1 MSPLSS
7 DVYVPITN
15 PDIRQRQTLLR
26 RLEVSSATMPK
37 LRPSRPQEVSL
48 VRIPNSSN
56 SPQLVASA
64 QLAALGLE
72 AVCSASSSNNP
83 SNSSNSSLLQVDVSR
98 TLCYFNDR
106 KLICAPVFGQQ
117 PAQQAQPAT
126 GGLFG
131 GAFGQNT
138 QQQQQQPQQA
148 QQSTGLFGAGLLAP
162 KPTAPATG
170 LFGNTQTQAAP
181 TTGTGL
187 FGQATQPAQNGGG
200 LFGGL
205 GASMANQQQQPQT
218 TSLFGPKPAGSGL
231 FGSTTTGATGGG
243 LFGSTTAAPVASTG
257 YGMFGSQAPAPNG
270 GLLNQ
275 SQQPLVASL
284 EGNIYNTNP
293 LLSASAKADASHIIT
308 LGDRDKRPALAYT
321 KKAMPKVTTP
331 KLGPLRGFST
341 PPPGGLGS
349 STGLDLSIGLGT
361 SPFNRSQSAQGSR
374 IGMALGGLSDSTSSS
389 PGKGLAPDAFKPRSS
404 VKKLIL
410 PNKVDPLSW
419 NETLDSAVQTIQSEF
434 GISSPS
440 MGTAPL
446 GTPGTRNKVTWD
458 PQLGRA
464 ARETAMSSSTSRPT
478 MGSPKLFGGQPLTSS
493 QFGPSR
499 RFSGPSPSVST
510 GRLPTESIE
519 VTPSK
524 TPVSALKNKGPYAP
538 SKEPGEYWTEPP
550 MHELRD
556 MSVEQLKYL
565 EGFKVHRNGF
575 GHIEFLDPVD
585 LTTVKNVED
594 IPGNYVVFDAKE
606 CTVYPDESE
615 KPDQGEGMNVRAR
628 ISLVQ
633 CWPVEK
639 ATQQPITDPKN
650 PKILAHVKKL
660 KGIEDTTFKSY
671 EAPTGTWV
679 FEVPHFTRYG
689 LDDDDDDEEEEEE
702 VEMEVP
708 EESTTPL
715 GTPSRPI
722 LAPEPSPGIRSESAR
737 SEEMIVDEGEVEQEG
752 EFSDAP
758 RSEDEIEYVTEDEQ
772 PAPAPVSRPWA
783 STLGL
788 DPQRVNVMQASFFHT
803 APEET
808 AQPPSRLRTFDNQL
822 WKGPSL
828 GEETQQR
835 RQPGSMGVSFTSL

>member
-1 MSPLSS
+1 M
-7 DVYVPITN
+7 
-15 PDIRQRQTLLR
+15 
-26 RLEVSSATMPK
+26 
-37 LRPSRPQEVSL
+37 
-48 VRIPNSSN
+48 
-56 SPQLVASA
+56 
-64 QLAALGLE
+64 
-72 AVCSASSSNNP
+72 
-83 SNSSNSSLLQVDVSR
+83 
-98 TLCYFNDR
+98 F
-106 KLICAPVFGQQ
+106 
-117 PAQQAQPAT
+117 
-126 GGLFG
+126 
-131 GAFGQNT
+131 
-138 QQQQQQPQQA
+138 
-148 QQSTGLFGAGLLAP
+148 AP
-162 KPTAPATG
+162 KPTAPVTGG
-170 LFGNTQTQAAP
+170 LFGNTQNQTVQA
-181 TTGTGL
+181 TGSGL
-187 FGQATQPAQNGGG
+187 FGQNTQPVQTGGG

-205 GASMANQQQQPQT
+205 GASAAGQQQQQQQQPNG
-218 TSLFGPKPAGSGL
+218 LFGQRPGGSGL
-231 FGSTTTGATGGG
+231 FGSTTTGTTGGG
-243 LFGSTTAAPVASTG
+243 LFGSTAAAQAAPNNSG
-257 YGMFGSQAPAPNG
+257 FYGSQAPASNG
-270 GLLNQ
+270 GLLGQ
-275 SQQPLVASL
+275 SQQPLIASL

-293 LLSASAKADASHIIT
+293 LLSASARADASHIIT
-308 LGDRDKRPALAYT
+308 LGDRDKRPAVAYT
-321 KKAMPKVTTP
+321 KKALPKVATP

-349 STGLDLSIGLGT
+349 SSSGLDLSIGIGA
-361 SPFNRSQSAQGSR
+361 SPFGRPQSAQGSR

-389 PGKGLAPDAFKPRSS
+389 PGKGLAADAFKPRSS

-410 PNKVDPLSW
+410 PNKVDPMSW
-419 NETLDSAVQTIQSEF
+419 NEALDTAVQTIQSEF
-434 GISSPS
+434 SISSPS
-440 MGTAPL
+440 ISTAPL
-446 GTPGTRNKVTWD
+446 GTPGARTKVTWD

-464 ARETAMSSSTSRPT
+464 ARENAMSSSTSRPAV
-478 MGSPKLFGGQPLTSS
+478 GSPKLFGGQTVTSS

-510 GRLPTESIE
+510 GRLPPESTE

-524 TPVSALKNKGPYAP
+524 TPVSALKNKGHYAP

-550 MHELRD
+550 MHELRE
-556 MSVEQLKYL
+556 MSVEQLKHL
-565 EGFKVHRNGF
+565 DGFKVHRNGL
-575 GHIEFLDPVD
+575 GYIEFLEPID

-639 ATQQPITDPKN
+639 ATQQPITDPKH
-650 PKILAHVKKL
+650 PKILAHVRKL

-671 EAPTGTWV
+671 DAHTGTWV

-689 LDDDDDDEEEEEE
+689 LDDDDDEEEEAE

-708 EESTTPL
+708 QETTTPF
-715 GTPSRPI
+715 GTPSKPI
-722 LAPEPSPGIRSESAR
+722 PAPEPSPGIRSESAR
-737 SEEMIVDEGEVEQEG
+737 SEEMVVDDGQAEQEQD
-752 EFSDAP
+752 FSDAP
-758 RSEDEIEYVTEDEQ
+758 RSEDDIEYATEEEQ

-808 AQPPSRLRTFDNQL
+808 AQAPSRLRTFDTHT
-822 WKGPSL
+822 WKGSSL